1 MDNVRDILL
10 FLWAALPEIGI
21 LLFLWGTI
29 DNYFLIRYGGRVNR
43 GFTVWSRPIREDE
56 QQFLEN
62 LREDILDAK
71 TRRFGLYT
79 RIKKDFI
86 MVSSKEVLIRFNK
99 MGQRTSWPLVG
110 YVNLSLPKPVLEHR
124 LSLPMLIGTVLIVT
138 IHLII
143 AAVLTTAFVFS
154 WLFEAGGLNNYL
166 SQKVNLY
173 FTIKTH

>member
-1 MDNVRDILL
+1 MDNVRDIFL